1 MRKKLIY
8 LLALFILT
16 GCSTTHIPGYI
27 VDKYPYKRIFIADF
41 DQVLKAATQTFQDMG
56 WAIAKT
62 THPSEYERDK
72 GLEGTPSQQIL
83 LFTGIR
89 QTSLFIGTR
98 YTRLNV
104 YLRETQDK
112 TTEVEIRYLTVNA
125 FFFKTFYHYKNNK
138 AVERIFKHI
147 QELLEVIPKL
157 SCPNVFPPDLVPR
170 DSAPRE
176 APVPPKAGDPSLAEI
191 GHPVIASSG
200 FPLKACGNDR
210 LLSILG

>member
-1 MRKKLIY
+1 MGRFVKMKKIIIYSLFLIS
-8 LLALFILT
+8 LT

-27 VDKYPYKRIFIADF
+27 VDKYPYKRIFTADF

-62 THPSEYERDK
+62 THPSEYERDN
-72 GLEGTPSQQIL
+72 GLEETPSQQIL
-83 LFTGIR
+83 LFTEIR

-138 AVERIFKHI
+138 AVDRIFKHI
-147 QELLEVIPKL
+147 QELLDSNPKL
-157 SCPNVFPPDLVPR
+157 DC
-170 DSAPRE
+170 
-176 APVPPKAGDPSLAEI
+176 
-191 GHPVIASSG
+191 
-200 FPLKACGNDR
+200 
-210 LLSILG
+210 LGRPGKP